1 VRACAI
7 ATSTFGAASERIKCR
22 GVDHQIVIDRSGDG
36 RMLRERLSERP
47 VSAIAFIPRQ
57 HMRAFRYRPGSAVTT
72 VPIPQTRAGSAHA
85 SCSARA
91 SVVFPALDAPFRT
104 TITVVTIDNLP
115 TGGSLIVD
123 GANVVGSV
131 PDGWWRDR
139 AGAAARLRD
148 RLAAAAVEGGVL
160 AAVEVVLVVEGRA
173 RDIGTREGI
182 RVVSSPGSG
191 DDTIVEVA
199 GAAAG
204 TGAGPVTVVTADRG
218 LRERVAAVGAS
229 AVGPGTLFRWL
240 E

>member
-1 VRACAI
+1 
-7 ATSTFGAASERIKCR
+7 
-22 GVDHQIVIDRSGDG
+22 
-36 RMLRERLSERP
+36 M
-47 VSAIAFIPRQ
+47 
-57 HMRAFRYRPGSAVTT
+57 TT
-72 VPIPQTRAGSAHA
+72 
-85 SCSARA
+85 
-91 SVVFPALDAPFRT
+91 D
-104 TITVVTIDNLP
+104 DLP
-115 TGGSLIVD
+115 TDGLLIVD
-123 GANVVGSV
+123 GANVVGSR

-148 RLAAAAVEGGVL
+148 RLADAVERGVVP

-218 LRERVAAVGAS
+218 LRERVAAAGAS
-229 AVGPGTLFRWL
+229 VVGPGSLYRWL